1 MLSSQVDQTSVTP
14 QNSCVG
20 AMVGPH
26 SSHAQRGPE
35 LARSPEWVFPSD
47 SVELVLPAL
56 WALEVALYSTQLEPP
71 GAGERK
77 FPSQHASQMANSH
90 AETGEGDVMSL
101 LPTPHRLSFACQ

>member
-26 SSHAQRGPE
+26 SSHAQRRLK

-56 WALEVALYSTQLEPP
+56 WALEVALYSTQLEPR
-71 GAGERK
+71 GLERGS
-77 FPSQHASQMANSH
+77 FPPS
-90 AETGEGDVMSL
+90 TLVRWL
-101 LPTPHRLSFACQ
+101 TPMLRLGKGT